1 MSKLPTLY
9 TPGSLR
15 DPEGRTGI
23 EQERLNDIVPIDH
36 IIKWISDRK
45 DLTGLDNRMV
55 VVKAGTSSGKSTA
68 LPAEIFLRLVRY
80 WFPKRGII
88 CLQPKVITSIKN
100 VHQILQ
106 VADYRAELK
115 LGVDIGWSTQYDKLK
130 PKKLGIL
137 SATIGTLTAIMNSS
151 SDSEIM
157 DKYSV
162 IMVDETHERGL
173 NTDMAILMLWNF
185 LIRNANNS
193 RCPFVMFMSAT
204 FDPIEIIDYFKMAP
218 GGSNISLLG
227 NFINVTG
234 RAYPIE
240 THWPE
245 SFAYNDGFTAMAAKR
260 TYEICMADI
269 NDTEGPQD
277 ILIFMPGN
285 MEIMETENAIKKV
298 AVDVYNAG
306 GGMISLLAIDSRAV
320 TSENMSVQLLDVD
333 CSEYTVMSPDKKHVH
348 PRRKVVIS
356 TNVAE
361 TGLTLN
367 NLKYVID
374 AGFNRGM
381 EFNPN
386 FNTRTLKTDA
396 APKSR
401 ITQRRGRV
409 GRKSPG
415 HFYPLYTEMTFD
427 AMQDQQF
434 PDIVVDDF
442 GQIIMPVLV
451 EHTKNQEGLPDM
463 NRPIDISKI
472 KMLTQPPRA
481 SLLNALEKA
490 YKLGMIRPS
499 GVPNNCKAKKEETN
513 ISTSTNT
520 STDTSTDS
528 LHDNLQSV
536 TVTPMGL
543 MCVKMNIHMEV
554 ARMIFGGHI
563 YKYSV
568 YDCLLMAVALE
579 ISARD
584 LEKAKWNNIYAAAMI
599 KDMSLNEIMETVP
612 VPNDIIRRRILVADN
627 FIDLLMLMHAC
638 IRMFSEDIDKDKF
651 LKFIE
656 VKDSVL
662 ELLMLRRDQLMNQ
675 CLVLGFDIQTNLEE
689 TISNINVHP
698 EVWATR
704 LTRIKYIIHDAFM
717 GNLLILNEG
726 RYMYKGI
733 VVSIPP
739 WPRQEIKTILGVTD
753 DIVYPK
759 ILAFANLTVT
769 SKNGKAVT
777 TAERISALSGYVY
790 PNMH

>member
-9 TPGSLR
+9 TPGALR

-23 EQERLNDIVPIDH
+23 EQERLNEIVPIDH
-36 IIKWISDRK
+36 IIKWFADRK
-45 DLTGLDNRMV
+45 DSTGIENRMLI
-55 VVKAGTSSGKSTA
+55 VKAGTSSGKSTA
-68 LPAEIFLRLVRY
+68 LPVATFLQQVRY
-80 WFPKRGII
+80 WFPKRGLI
-88 CLQPKVITSIKN
+88 CLQPKVLTSIKN
-100 VHQILQ
+100 VLQILQ
-106 VADYRAELK
+106 VPNYKAELK
-115 LGVDIGWSTQYDKLK
+115 LGIDIGWSTQYDKLK
-130 PKKLGIL
+130 PKKFGIL

-151 SDSEIM
+151 SDAEVM
-157 DKYSV
+157 DKFAV

-185 LIRNANNS
+185 LIRNASNPK
-193 RCPFVMFMSAT
+193 CPFVVFMSAT
-204 FDPIEIIDYFKMAP
+204 FDPIEIIDYFKIAP
-218 GGSNISLLG
+218 GGDKISLLG

-245 SFAYNDGFTAMAAKR
+245 SFASNDSFTAMASKR
-260 TYEICMADI
+260 VREICMADI

-285 MEIMETENAIKKV
+285 MEIMDTENAIKKV
-298 AVDVYNAG
+298 AIDIYNAG
-306 GGMISLLAIDSRAV
+306 GGMISLLAIDSKAV
-320 TSENMSVQLLDVD
+320 ATENTSYQLLDID
-333 CSEYTVMSPDKKHVH
+333 NSEYTVKTPDGKHVH

-361 TGLTLN
+361 TGLTLD

-415 HFYPLYTEMTFD
+415 HFHPLYTENTYE

-434 PDIVVDDF
+434 PEIVVDDF
-442 GQIIMPVLV
+442 SQIIMPVLV
-451 EHTKNQEGLPDM
+451 EHTKNKEGIPDM
-463 NRPIDISKI
+463 TKTINIDNI

-490 YKLGMIRPS
+490 YKLGMIRPVVKNKDGS
-499 GVPNNCKAKKEETN
+499 EEGGRASIAEKENTDEHGP
-513 ISTSTNT
+513 TS
-520 STDTSTDS
+520 SI
-528 LHDNLQSV
+528 

-543 MCVKMNIHMEV
+543 MCVKMNISMEV
-554 ARMIFGGHI
+554 ARIIFGGHI

-568 YDCLLMAVALE
+568 YDCLMMAIALE

-584 LEKAKWNNIYAAAMI
+584 LEKTKWNNVYAAAMNRDI
-599 KDMSLNEIMETVP
+599 PL
-612 VPNDIIRRRILVADN
+612 NDIISSSAPISDNIIKYRLLIADN

-638 IRMFSEDIDKDKF
+638 IRMFAEDIDKDAF
-651 LKFIE
+651 LKFIG
-656 VKDSVL
+656 VKDSSL
-662 ELLMLRRDQLMNQ
+662 ETLMLRRDQLMNQ
-675 CLVLGFDIQTNLEE
+675 CLVLGFDIQVYLSE
-689 TISNINVHP
+689 TITDINVSP
-698 EVWATR
+698 EVWSTR
-704 LTRIKYIIHDAFM
+704 LTRLKYIIHDAFM
-717 GNLLILNEG
+717 GNLLVLTEG
-726 RYMYKGI
+726 RYMFKGI
-733 VVSIPP
+733 VVSVPP

-759 ILAFANLTVT
+759 ILTFSSLSVA
-769 SKNGKAVT
+769 SKNGRAVT
-777 TAERISALSGYVY
+777 SAERVSSLSGYVY